1 MLTIHSG
8 IKQNLSSVSFG
19 FKDESKSTAL
29 AEVRKQYGEDEDRIL
44 WENQLDNFQKIGAEE
59 DEDKKLPK
67 SLKTAMKGGAVL
79 AAGVLGGMATGWS
92 AKYIFAAFKDM
103 AESKVVK
110 KAGKTFNELVT
121 VPLGKG
127 LKSVKNFMSKK
138 LTALEN
144 TKTYKNSKQSLVNK
158 LNKFEDSKFAKSIK
172 SFGEKIT
179 GNKFVQKVASGI
191 DSVFGFLAEGVVKA
205 YNKLA
210 GINYKKAA
218 VNTLSVAGGI
228 STGAVEAM
236 DNVKKPEDSEG
247 EK

>member
-8 IKQNLSSVSFG
+8 INQNLRSVQFG
-19 FKDESKSTAL
+19 RRDSDRSTAL
-29 AEVRKQYGEDEDRIL
+29 DKVRAQYEEDEDRTL
-44 WENQLDNFQKIGAEE
+44 WESQRNNFEELIAEKE
-59 DEDKKLPK
+59 AKLPK
-67 SLKTAMKGGAVL
+67 PMKAAMKGGSIL

-103 AESKVVK
+103 AGSNVAK
-110 KAGKTFNELVT
+110 KAGEKFNEFVSA
-121 VPLGKG
+121 PLGKG

-236 DNVKKPEDSEG
+236 DSVKKSEGSEG
-247 EK
+247 EE